1 MQKNISGIVSAL
13 IVMQLTWVGV
23 TVSGNQVSLARLQV
37 LVNTTI
43 STGESTQARLLNAER
58 DLTRIKAKLDIQ

>member
-1 MQKNISGIVSAL
+1 MKNNISGIVAAL
-13 IVMQLTWVGV
+13 IVLQLGWVGV

-43 STGESTQARLLNAER
+43 STGKSTQARLRNAER
-58 DLTRIKAKLDIQ
+58 DLTRIKAKLDIN